1 MHYYQHHIGDFIKDT
16 SYLTNEEIGIYMKL
30 IWLYYDTEEPLHNNI
45 KILLIKLSS
54 RDKMDE
60 VLNILHL
67 FFVLDE
73 AENVWRHTRCDREIA
88 DYQAFCAKQKANGLK
103 GGRPKVT
110 QQEPNDNP
118 MGFQAKPKITL
129 TTNHKPITSSGAI
142 TEKTKKRKTAM
153 ILNKDTMPEN
163 YEEFIKVERPDLDP
177 LQTYY
182 KFCDYWLGN
191 GEVKADWLATWRNW
205 VRNEKKQ
212 SKPKSD
218 VSNFEEMM
226 RSAK

>member
-1 MHYYQHHIGDFIKDT
+1 MHYYQHHIGDFIKATSRLTDSQVMAYLRILWMYYDKNGHVEHDIEQIAFEIGSDT
-16 SYLTNEEIGIYMKL
+16 STVSL
-30 IWLYYDTEEPLHNNI
+30 ILKTYF
-45 KILLIKLSS
+45 
-54 RDKMDE
+54 E
-60 VLNILHL
+60 VVDGFLKQS
-67 FFVLDE
+67 
-73 AENVWRHTRCDREIA
+73 RCDKEMEGYANKSSGGKKGAKARWSNAGKNKQSNSLPIA
-88 DYQAFCAKQKANGLK
+88 KLC
-103 GGRPKVT
+103 
-110 QQEPNDNP
+110 EPNATP
-118 MGFQAKPKITL
+118 ML
-129 TTNHKPITSSGAI
+129 TKNQEPITSSGAT
-142 TEKTKKRKTAM
+142 TEKVKKRKTAM
-153 ILNKDTMPEN
+153 TLHKDTMPEN

-212 SKPKSD
+212 FKPKSD